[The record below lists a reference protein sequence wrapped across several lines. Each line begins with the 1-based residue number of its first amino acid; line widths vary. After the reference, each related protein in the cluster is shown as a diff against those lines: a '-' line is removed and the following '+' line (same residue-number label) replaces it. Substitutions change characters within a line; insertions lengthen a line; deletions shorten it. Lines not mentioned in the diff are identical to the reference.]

1 MSKKSLILKI
11 FKTMLQPN
19 LRWHS
24 VQSFAGSVGKSAES
38 TARSRFFAQF
48 RSFCAVKRCCD
59 FFHNTAAHPFAL
71 QQTMQVLRCAP
82 AYFFPLFRRKSTA
95 PQLRPAHRKTAP
107 APVWGRGPF
116 GPYCSI
122 CQPNVPPVDAGICTD
137 RSLLNGQR
145 VIGGPGDRLAGQHLH
160 HTLAGSAAAALHRL
174 FSTAAATCGVRNSPG
189 WA

>member
-11 FKTMLQPN
+11 FKIMLQPN

-38 TARSRFFAQF
+38 PARSRFF
-48 RSFCAVKRCCD
+48 RAVSQLLCCKALLW

-71 QQTMQVLRCAP
+71 QQTIQVLRYAP
-82 AYFFPLFRRKSTA
+82 VYFFPLFRRKSTA

-122 CQPNVPPVDAGICTD
+122 CQPSVPPAGAGICTVGH
-137 RSLLNGQR
+137 S
-145 VIGGPGDRLAGQHLH
+145 
-160 HTLAGSAAAALHRL
+160 
-174 FSTAAATCGVRNSPG
+174 
-189 WA
+189 